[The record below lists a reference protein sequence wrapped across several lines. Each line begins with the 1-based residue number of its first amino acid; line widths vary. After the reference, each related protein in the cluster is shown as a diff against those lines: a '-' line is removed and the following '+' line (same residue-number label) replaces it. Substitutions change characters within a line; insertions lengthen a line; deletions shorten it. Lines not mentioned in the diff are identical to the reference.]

1 MRNPYSEGFICPNF
15 YKTMTNAFEDPR
27 IEDYVFNRLNAI
39 EKADFEADMM
49 MDEELE
55 IAVAYRFMMKIK
67 NDKRVQD
74 ELERELIPEVIEFK
88 HETFVPQQNEGFK
101 KARKKWGNLLSF
113 ISSN

>member
-1 MRNPYSEGFICPNF
+1 MF
-15 YKTMTNAFEDPR
+15 D
-27 IEDYVFNRLNAI
+27 RLNAI
-39 EKADFEADMM
+39 DKADFEADMM

-55 IAVAYRFMMKIK
+55 LAVAFRFMMKIK
-67 NDKRVQD
+67 NDKKVKE

-101 KARKKWGNLLSF
+101 KARKKWDNLLSF

>member
-1 MRNPYSEGFICPNF
+1 
-15 YKTMTNAFEDPR
+15 MTNSFEDQR
-27 IEDYVFNRLNAI
+27 IEDYVFDRLNAI

-55 IAVAYRFMMKIK
+55 LAVAFRFMMKIK
-67 NDKRVQD
+67 DDKKVKE

-88 HETFVPQQNEGFK
+88 HETFVPQQNEGFRQAK
-101 KARKKWGNLLSF
+101 KRWGKLLSL